1 MGEDQGPKRT
11 RRSIL
16 HTESSEGWGGQEIR
30 VLSESRGMIKRGH
43 RVVIAASPRSH
54 ISAQAFRY
62 GVEALP
68 FYFQKENLLSLWK
81 MASLIDRE
89 KIEVVNTHSSS
100 DSWITSLAA
109 RLSRRKPPILRTR
122 HLSTPISKSFLSRL
136 LYNHL
141 PAAIITTGEEIRR
154 RMIQDNGFDPAKIF
168 SIPTGIDLDRFDPE
182 RIKPAFKKNGFSAGM
197 IGVLRS
203 WKGHQYFVQA
213 VPLILK
219 AIPDSFFYI
228 IGDGPQF
235 QRLKARIRNLALEGR
250 VFMLGQREDIPEL
263 LSSLDV
269 LVHPSTAN
277 EGVPQAILQALAMR
291 KPVIASDVGAI
302 REVIIHGQTGILI
315 PPQETQEIAASVV
328 DLYKNPL
335 LRDRL
340 GNEGQRMVRDSY
352 SLERMLDRIEGLYA
366 RLWPSLHSI

>member
-1 MGEDQGPKRT
+1 LDPKSLSKFHL
-11 RRSIL
+11 SIL

-30 VLSESRGMIKRGH
+30 ILLESLGMIKRGH

-54 ISAQAFRY
+54 ISAQAPKH
-62 GVEALP
+62 GVEVVR
-68 FYFQKENLLSLWK
+68 FFFQKKNPLSFWK

-89 KIEVVNTHSSS
+89 KIEIVNTHSSS
-100 DSWITSLAA
+100 DSWIASLAA
-109 RLSRRKPPILRTR
+109 RLSRRKPQIIRTR
-122 HLSTPISKSFLSRL
+122 HLSTPISKSVWSRL
-136 LYNHL
+136 IYNKL

-168 SIPTGIDLDRFDPE
+168 SMPTGIDLDRFDPE
-182 RIKPAFKKNGFSAGM
+182 KITPAFQKKGFTVGM

-203 WKGHQYFVQA
+203 WKGHQFFIQA

-219 AIPDSFFYI
+219 ALPQTLFYI
-228 IGDGPQF
+228 IGDGP
-235 QRLKARIRNLALEGR
+235 RLQHIKALIQNLALENR
-250 VFMLGQREDIPEL
+250 IFMLGHREDIPEL

-315 PPQETQEIAASVV
+315 PPQETQDIADRVV
-328 DLYKNPL
+328 DLFKNPV
-335 LRDRL
+335 LRERL

-352 SLERMLDRIEGLYA
+352 SLERMLDRIEELYA
-366 RLWPSLHSI
+366 RLRPDLHSV